1 LASIA
6 SIDSP
11 SVARSLDL
19 GTHFMEAFP
28 MRTAM
33 AAPAIVVCGL
43 AGDGASGG
51 RATERTT
58 NDGSALRHAVPGSLF
73 VVSADSCPGLTPP
86 V

>member
-1 LASIA
+1 
-6 SIDSP
+6 
-11 SVARSLDL
+11 
-19 GTHFMEAFP
+19 

-58 NDGSALRHAVPGSLF
+58 NDDSALRHAVPGSQTPRF
-73 VVSADSCPGLTPP
+73 DSMERQRAFRFPRPDCIHLAFIGISLGLGF
-86 V
+86 